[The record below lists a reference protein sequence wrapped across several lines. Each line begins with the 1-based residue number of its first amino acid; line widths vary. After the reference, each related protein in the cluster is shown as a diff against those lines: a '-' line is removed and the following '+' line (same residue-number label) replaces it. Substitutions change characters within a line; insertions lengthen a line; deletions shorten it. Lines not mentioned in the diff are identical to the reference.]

1 MLFEEPVRPVPAKGD
16 SGAVRFSVYALA
28 VATAL
33 FGLLIIPLSALV
45 QGSGLL

>member
-1 MLFEEPVRPVPAKGD
+1 VK
-16 SGAVRFSVYALA
+16 FSVYVLALA
-28 VATAL
+28 TTL